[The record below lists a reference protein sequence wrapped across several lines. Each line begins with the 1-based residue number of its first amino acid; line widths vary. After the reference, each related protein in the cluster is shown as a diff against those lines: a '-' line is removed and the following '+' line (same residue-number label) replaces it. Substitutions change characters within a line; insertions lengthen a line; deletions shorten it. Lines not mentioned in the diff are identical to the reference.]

1 MTVQM
6 ALDLGKTAMLVGFKL
21 IGPVLIFS
29 LIIGLAVG
37 IFQAATSIQEMTLT
51 FIPKIIVVALVIL
64 IFMPWYVQ
72 VIVSFTREMFTLIQG
87 F

>member
-6 ALDLGKTAMLVGFKL
+6 ALDLGRSAMMLGFKL
-21 IGPVLIFS
+21 IGPVMIFS
-29 LIIGLAVG
+29 LIVGLAVA

-51 FIPKIIVVALVIL
+51 FIPKIVVAALVIL
-64 IFMPWYVQ
+64 IFMPWYVKI
-72 VIVSFTREMFTLIQG
+72 IVEYTQELFGIIQG

>member
-6 ALDLGKTAMLVGFKL
+6 ALDLGRSAMLLGFKI
-21 IGPVLIFS
+21 IGPILVIS
-29 LIIGLAVG
+29 LVVGMAVG

-64 IFMPWYVQ
+64 IFMPWYARI
-72 VIVSFTREMFTLIQG
+72 VIEYTQNLFQIIQG

>member
-6 ALDLGKTAMLVGFKL
+6 ALDLGQAAMMLGFKL
-21 IGPVLIFS
+21 IGPVLVFS
-29 LIIGLAVG
+29 LIVGLAVG

-51 FIPKIIVVALVIL
+51 FIPKIVVVAVVIL
-64 IFMPWYVQ
+64 LFMPWYVR
-72 VIVSFTREMFTLIQG
+72 ITIDFTRELFTLVQG